1 MAEEPTVPL
10 QSDGLQPGHDIFC
23 TPNNDSFHAS
33 SLYSELDVAQQ
44 EIRLVKLWP
53 GSGDDAI
60 DCTLLPGARVRD
72 LEGQYTAPSYCAGS
86 AKNTEPIVL
95 NGTTFNVFAN
105 LAHALREVRQFWST
119 TYGDRECLLWVDQI
133 SINQY
138 DINERSTQV
147 RFMREIYEYAEQVLV
162 CLSTKRSDPRGMS
175 WLIELASDVRP
186 RGQDE
191 IPEPER
197 RRFIG
202 SYGNHQNHQ
211 DSQGKNKMEEDKV
224 VDPAPAMMHGSVDT
238 TPLGAPTS
246 MQPDCVSAGLY
257 SEDELPV
264 PSLEERQAGEDVIM
278 ADMLTAMQLEGMEVS
293 PPSPS
298 NRWTNMGVEADREA
312 SSISAE
318 LNEQRPESLQ
328 ASDRSAHSD
337 SLTATGFADDEQTA
351 QPEEYADDFDS
362 LEDFDIDF
370 SALLASDF
378 PDFPFDDLNNADDE
392 KWAEMLKEVDAWNRT
407 HNVSAEEDTHTTT
420 APGEPFTYAVD
431 PFTPEICKADL
442 IRCPI
447 PIPTPET
454 DILAHFSIEYARSTR
469 LLKVKYRW
477 YHSSPSDW
485 QKEVSTL
492 ISGIDN
498 ASNDLE
504 PWLPLHR
511 WLVLYRRLMQGATAR
526 ERYKTKNFLLKKLE
540 AMAKM
545 RMEESK
551 AAVVELLQAKGMK
564 LAHGALC
571 GMKRAVDEDC
581 ERRGSLLLGTIPEFT
596 NELVGGFSGRWSWV
610 D

>member
-1 MAEEPTVPL
+1 MSVRNTRATDQTQQDLHKSNKSEENEVVNAAPTTMHR
-10 QSDGLQPGHDIFC
+10 SI
-23 TPNNDSFHAS
+23 
-33 SLYSELDVAQQ
+33 
-44 EIRLVKLWP
+44 
-53 GSGDDAI
+53 DA
-60 DCTLLPGARVRD
+60 
-72 LEGQYTAPSYCAGS
+72 
-86 AKNTEPIVL
+86 
-95 NGTTFNVFAN
+95 
-105 LAHALREVRQFWST
+105 
-119 TYGDRECLLWVDQI
+119 
-133 SINQY
+133 
-138 DINERSTQV
+138 
-147 RFMREIYEYAEQVLV
+147 
-162 CLSTKRSDPRGMS
+162 
-175 WLIELASDVRP
+175 
-186 RGQDE
+186 
-191 IPEPER
+191 
-197 RRFIG
+197 
-202 SYGNHQNHQ
+202 
-211 DSQGKNKMEEDKV
+211 
-224 VDPAPAMMHGSVDT
+224 
-238 TPLGAPTS
+238 TPLETPTS
-246 MQPDCVSAGLY
+246 MQSDCVSAGLY
-257 SEDELPV
+257 SEDELPI

-293 PPSPS
+293 TPPPEQQ
-298 NRWTNMGVEADREA
+298 WTNMGVEADSAA
-312 SSISAE
+312 SPITAE
-318 LNEQRPESLQ
+318 LDEQLFDNLD
-328 ASDRSAHSD
+328 ASDRSAHSE

-362 LEDFDIDF
+362 LEDFDIDL
-370 SALLASDF
+370 SELLPSDF
-378 PDFPFDDLNNADDE
+378 PDFPFDDLNNPSDE
-392 KWAEMLKEVDAWNRT
+392 KWAEMLKEVDAWNKT
-407 HNVSAEEDTHTTT
+407 HNGAAEEDTHTNT

-442 IRCPI
+442 IRCSV

-454 DILAHFSIEYARSTR
+454 DILAHFSTEYARSTR

-485 QKEVSTL
+485 QKEVTTL

-498 ASNDLE
+498 ASKDLE
-504 PWLPLHR
+504 PWLPLHK

>member
-1 MAEEPTVPL
+1 MSTYNGHATGQTHHGAGEVSKLENDKVATAASGML
-10 QSDGLQPGHDIFC
+10 Q
-23 TPNNDSFHAS
+23 
-33 SLYSELDVAQQ
+33 E
-44 EIRLVKLWP
+44 
-53 GSGDDAI
+53 AI
-60 DCTLLPGARVRD
+60 DAGP
-72 LEGQYTAPSYCAGS
+72 LE
-86 AKNTEPIVL
+86 
-95 NGTTFNVFAN
+95 
-105 LAHALREVRQFWST
+105 
-119 TYGDRECLLWVDQI
+119 
-133 SINQY
+133 
-138 DINERSTQV
+138 
-147 RFMREIYEYAEQVLV
+147 
-162 CLSTKRSDPRGMS
+162 
-175 WLIELASDVRP
+175 
-186 RGQDE
+186 
-191 IPEPER
+191 
-197 RRFIG
+197 
-202 SYGNHQNHQ
+202 
-211 DSQGKNKMEEDKV
+211 
-224 VDPAPAMMHGSVDT
+224 
-238 TPLGAPTS
+238 APTS
-246 MQPDCVSAGLY
+246 MQPHFTPAGLS
-257 SEDELPV
+257 SEHELSI

-278 ADMLTAMQLEGMEVS
+278 ADMLTAMQLEGMEVGT
-293 PPSPS
+293 PSPEQQ
-298 NRWTNMGVEADREA
+298 WTDMGVEADSEA
-312 SSISAE
+312 SSISSE
-318 LNEQRPESLQ
+318 LDEHQPESVH
-328 ASDRSAHSD
+328 ASNRSAHSD

-351 QPEEYADDFDS
+351 QPEEFAEDADWS
-362 LEDFDIDF
+362 EDFDIDF
-370 SALLASDF
+370 SELLPSDF
-378 PDFPFDDLNNADDE
+378 PDFPFDDLNNPSDE
-392 KWAEMLKEVDAWNRT
+392 KWAEMLKEVDAWNKT
-407 HNVSAEEDTHTTT
+407 HNGAAEEDTHTTT

-454 DILAHFSIEYARSTR
+454 DILVHFSTEYARSIR

-492 ISGIDN
+492 ISGISN

-526 ERYKTKNFLLKKLE
+526 ERYKTKNFLLKKLK

-551 AAVVELLQAKGMK
+551 AAVVELLQAKGMN

>member
-1 MAEEPTVPL
+1 MSVPN
-10 QSDGLQPGHDIFC
+10 I
-23 TPNNDSFHAS
+23 HA
-33 SLYSELDVAQQ
+33 
-44 EIRLVKLWP
+44 
-53 GSGDDAI
+53 
-60 DCTLLPGARVRD
+60 T
-72 LEGQYTAPSYCAGS
+72 
-86 AKNTEPIVL
+86 
-95 NGTTFNVFAN
+95 
-105 LAHALREVRQFWST
+105 
-119 TYGDRECLLWVDQI
+119 DQ
-133 SINQY
+133 
-138 DINERSTQV
+138 T
-147 RFMREIYEYAEQVLV
+147 
-162 CLSTKRSDPRGMS
+162 
-175 WLIELASDVRP
+175 
-186 RGQDE
+186 
-191 IPEPER
+191 
-197 RRFIG
+197 
-202 SYGNHQNHQ
+202 HQ
-211 DSQGKNKMEEDKV
+211 DSHGRNKTEEDKV
-224 VDPAPAMMHGSVDT
+224 IHPAPAMMHGSIDAM
-238 TPLGAPTS
+238 PLETSAS
-246 MQPDCVSAGLY
+246 MQPASTPTGLS
-257 SEDELPV
+257 SEYELSI

-278 ADMLTAMQLEGMEVS
+278 ADMLTAMQLERMEVS
-293 PPSPS
+293 TPSPS
-298 NRWTNMGVEADREA
+298 NKWTNMDVDADSEA
-312 SSISAE
+312 SPISAE
-318 LNEQRPESLQ
+318 LDEQQPESLH
-328 ASDRSAHSD
+328 ASDRSVHSD

-351 QPEEYADDFDS
+351 QPEEYADDADS
-362 LEDFDIDF
+362 LSDFDIDF
-370 SALLASDF
+370 SALLPSDF
-378 PDFPFDDLNNADDE
+378 PDFPFDDLNNPSDE
-392 KWAEMLKEVDAWNRT
+392 KWAEMLKEVDAWNKA
-407 HNVSAEEDTHTTT
+407 HNGAAEEDTQTNT
-420 APGEPFTYAVD
+420 APNESFTYSVD

-454 DILAHFSIEYARSTR
+454 DILVHFSTEYARSIR

-492 ISGIDN
+492 ISGISN

-504 PWLPLHR
+504 PWLPLHG